1 MLAASR
7 PILLAAPLVALL
19 LIIVLFFG
27 IRDDPDARKIAA
39 RMSDTHIVHL
49 IGDAARPA
57 VLALPPT
64 FDTERPYLLL
74 IGLHAYDSNA
84 WQYDQY
90 LRLSALTN
98 SENLALLLPQGL
110 KDADGARFWNAT
122 PWCCA
127 PEGGG
132 VDDSAYIASLLE
144 HAAELMQIE
153 QVVAVGYSN
162 GGFMAHRLACDGL
175 DGLTAVV
182 SLAGAS
188 FADETRCADAAPVSV
203 LQIHGDADD
212 QVLYAGEPGNAG
224 YPGALAV
231 AHRWAHRAG
240 CDIGSRTDAP
250 PLDLD
255 RSIDSAETAV
265 QRWTNGCADGVVV
278 ELWIIHGGGHEP
290 DIEEAIGARIVEWLR
305 AASPR

>member
-1 MLAASR
+1 MRAASR
-7 PILLAAPLVALL
+7 SILLAAPLVALL

-27 IRDDPDARKIAA
+27 FRDDPDARKIAA

-64 FDTERPYLLL
+64 FDPERPYLLL

-110 KDADGARFWNAT
+110 KDADGSRFWNAT

-127 PEGGG
+127 PPSGG
-132 VDDSAYIASLLE
+132 VDDSAYIASLLDD
-144 HAAELMQIE
+144 AAEIMQIE

-188 FADETRCADAAPVSV
+188 FADETRCAAPAPVSV

-212 QVLYAGEPGNAG
+212 QVLYAGELGSTG

-231 AHRWAHRAG
+231 AHRWALRAG
-240 CDIGSRTDAP
+240 CDLESRTDAP

-255 RSIDSAETAV
+255 RSIDAAETAV
-265 QRWTNGCADGVVV
+265 QRWSNGCADDVLV
-278 ELWIIHGGGHEP
+278 ELWTIHGGGHEP
-290 DIEEAIGARIVEWLR
+290 DIEETIGARIVEWLR
-305 AASPR
+305 TASPR

>member
-27 IRDDPDARKIAA
+27 IPDDPDARKVAA

-49 IGDAARPA
+49 IGDAERPA

-64 FDTERPYLLL
+64 FDAERPYLLL

-90 LRLSALTN
+90 LRLSALTAG
-98 SENLALLLPQGL
+98 EHLALLLPHGL
-110 KDADGARFWNAT
+110 EDADGSRFWNAT

-132 VDDSAYIASLLE
+132 VDDTAYIASLLE
-144 HAAELMQIE
+144 DAAELMQIE

-182 SLAGAS
+182 SLAGSS
-188 FADETRCADAAPVSV
+188 FADEARCADAAPVSV

-212 QVLYAGEPGNAG
+212 EVLYGGELGFG

-231 AHRWAHRAG
+231 AHRWARRAG
-240 CDIGSRTDAP
+240 CDIGSPTNAP
-250 PLDLD
+250 RLDLD
-255 RSIDSAETAV
+255 TGINGAETAV
-265 QRWTNGCADGVVV
+265 QRWSDGCADDVVV
-278 ELWIIHGGGHEP
+278 ELWTIHGGGHEP
-290 DIEEAIGARIVEWLR
+290 DIEETLAAQIMAWLR
-305 AASPR
+305 AGALLR

>member
-27 IRDDPDARKIAA
+27 IPDDPDARKVAA

-49 IGDAARPA
+49 IGDAERPA

-64 FDTERPYLLL
+64 FDAERPYLLL

-90 LRLSALTN
+90 LRLSALTAG
-98 SENLALLLPQGL
+98 ENLALLLPHGL
-110 KDADGARFWNAT
+110 EDADGSRFWNAT

-132 VDDSAYIASLLE
+132 VDDTAYIASLLE
-144 HAAELMQIE
+144 DAAEIMRIG
-153 QVVAVGYSN
+153 QVVAVGYAN

-182 SLAGAS
+182 SLAGSS
-188 FADETRCADAAPVSV
+188 FADEERCADAAPVSV

-212 QVLYAGEPGNAG
+212 EVLYGGELGVG

-231 AHRWAHRAG
+231 AHRWARRAG
-240 CDIGSRTDAP
+240 CDLGSPASAP
-250 PLDLD
+250 RLNLDPG
-255 RSIDSAETAV
+255 IDGAETAV
-265 QRWTNGCADGVVV
+265 QRWSDGCADDVIV
-278 ELWIIHGGGHEP
+278 ELWTIHGGGHEP
-290 DIEEAIGARIVEWLR
+290 DIEETTGARIVEWLR